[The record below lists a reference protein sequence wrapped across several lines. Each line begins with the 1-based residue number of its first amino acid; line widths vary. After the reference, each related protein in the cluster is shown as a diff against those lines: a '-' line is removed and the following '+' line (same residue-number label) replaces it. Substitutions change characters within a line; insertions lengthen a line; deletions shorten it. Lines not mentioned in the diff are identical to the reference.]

1 MASPSGQ
8 VLLLSRRPAAGRRV
22 LALLE
27 RCGLTVQRV
36 PDAVSAVELI
46 WRQPFDL
53 LIADHPL
60 ADVSIEDLLA
70 TFRDAAGPN
79 RRAGLV
85 LVSEPPALEA
95 AQRLLGRGVNRVVG
109 TGDSDGELMCAVV
122 DLLGAPPRVAVRAV
136 VQVDASARF
145 GGVHSLLRTANLSQA
160 GALLVGGRELAVGAE
175 VSFELQLPGDAKYV
189 TGKARVVRHTDPTR
203 ERVDGIAVSFLVIHG
218 DGLERLAAF
227 VERRR

>member
-1 MASPSGQ
+1 M
-8 VLLLSRRPAAGRRV
+8 
-22 LALLE
+22 ALLE
-27 RCGLTVQRV
+27 RCGLSVQRV
-36 PDAVSAVELI
+36 SDAIGAVELI

-53 LIADHPL
+53 LISDHPL

-70 TFRDAAGPN
+70 TFRDAGGLN

-85 LVSEPPALEA
+85 LVSEPSSLEA

-109 TGDSDGELMCAVV
+109 QAESDGELMCAVV

-145 GGVHSLLRTANLSQA
+145 GGVHSLLRTANLSQT

-175 VSFELQLPGDAKYV
+175 VSFELQLPDAGPHV

-203 ERVDGIAVSFLVIHG
+203 ERVDGIAVSFLVVLG

-227 VERRR
+227 VERGR